1 MATRQPIRPFALAL
15 HVLALAPAAL
25 AQFAEPSPTSFKEKI
40 VGQVVALTGTP
51 DPAAGDMI
59 GAFYDTNKLCG
70 RFVFTGTATTRAFD
84 ITLNGD
90 VASTAAVKEGPTR
103 GQRVTFQFYDASAN
117 TTLPMTVLTTAGEVF
132 NLTFQGADV
141 PPIPVPIDLTP
152 SRDFNLRIGS
162 TSGGGDGNGNG
173 NGNNTN
179 RYDIDGNGKVDHK
192 DAAYI
197 LRISVAVNVQ
207 PPSAAQPTTAQS
219 GTGVQASQ
227 QTEGTN
233 APATNDLVRL
243 ADEPDVALSVSKM
256 DVNRDGRVDV
266 NDAIEVIRNK
276 DAG

>member
-179 RYDIDGNGKVDHK
+179 RYDVNADGKIDQM
-192 DAAYI
+192 DAAVI
-197 LRISVAVNVQ
+197 LRAVTGGNAQ
-207 PPSAAQPTTAQS
+207 APSTRTSTNTTVTTNTTTQGTGATSTTTGSSGTTAS
-219 GTGVQASQ
+219 T
-227 QTEGTN
+227 QTTTTT
-233 APATNDLVRL
+233 APSL
-243 ADEPDVALSVSKM
+243 